1 MRKNEYYQSIFVNK
15 FIITN
20 IYKDYIL
27 LFKKCYYKKLMIIC
41 SELNRFLFDIF
52 QIACLPERSKGSDSR
67 SFSRKT
73 A

>member
-1 MRKNEYYQSIFVNK
+1 M
-15 FIITN
+15 
-20 IYKDYIL
+20 L
-27 LFKKCYYKKLMIIC
+27 YKKLMIIC